1 MRGDHLS
8 APEQPEAS
16 LVGSMEELDEAEC
29 LRLLAS
35 TTVGRVGFVVNERPI
50 VLPVN
55 YAIDGRT
62 VVFRTGEGT
71 VLNKTALQII
81 AFEVDQI
88 DAETHSGWSV
98 LAQGIAQDVGTA
110 IDTRSEE
117 LRALALVTWAPDK
130 RDRWFRLDADTLT
143 GRRLSVRP
151 ASP

>member
-1 MRGDHLS
+1 MS

-16 LVGSMEELDEAEC
+16 MVGSMEELDEDEC

-35 TTVGRVGFVVNERPI
+35 TTVGRVGFVVDGRPL
-50 VLPVN
+50 VLPVH

-71 VLNKTALQII
+71 VLNRTALQMI
-81 AFEVDQI
+81 AFEVDKI
-88 DAETHSGWSV
+88 DDVTHSGWSV
-98 LAQGIAQDVGTA
+98 LAQGVAQDVGTA
-110 IDTRSEE
+110 IDTRSER
-117 LRALALVTWAPDK
+117 LRKLALVTWAPDR

-151 ASP
+151 A

>member
-1 MRGDHLS
+1 MPG
-8 APEQPEAS
+8 PEQPEVS
-16 LVGSMEELDEAEC
+16 MVGSMEELDEAEC

-35 TTVGRVGFVVNERPI
+35 TTVGRLGFVVQERPI

-62 VVFRTGEGT
+62 IVFRTGEGT
-71 VLNKTALQII
+71 VLNRTALQMI

-88 DAETHSGWSV
+88 DDETHSGWSV
-98 LAQGIAQDVGTA
+98 LAQGVAQDVGTA
-110 IDTRSEE
+110 IDAKSEQ
-117 LRALALVTWAPDK
+117 LRQLALVTWAPDR

-151 ASP
+151 A

>member
-1 MRGDHLS
+1 MS
-8 APEQPEAS
+8 APEDPEAS

-35 TTVGRVGFVVNERPI
+35 TTVGRLGFVVQERPI

-55 YAIDGRT
+55 YAVDGRT

-71 VLNKTALQII
+71 VLNKAALQMV
-81 AFEVDQI
+81 AFEVDKI
-88 DAETHSGWSV
+88 DDATHTGWSV
-98 LAQGIAQDVGTA
+98 LAQGVAQDVGTA
-110 IDTRSEE
+110 IDARSDQ
-117 LRALALVTWAPDK
+117 LRRIALVTWAPDR

-151 ASP
+151 V

>member
-1 MRGDHLS
+1 MPG
-8 APEQPEAS
+8 PEQPEAN

-35 TTVGRVGFVVNERPI
+35 TTVGRVGFVVDGRPL

-55 YAIDGRT
+55 YAVDGHT

-71 VLNKTALQII
+71 VLNRTALQMI
-81 AFEVDQI
+81 AFEVDKI
-88 DAETHSGWSV
+88 DDETHTGWSV
-98 LAQGIAQDVGTA
+98 LAQGVAQDVGTA
-110 IDTRSEE
+110 IDARSEQ
-117 LRALALVTWAPDK
+117 LRQLALVTWAPDR

-151 ASP
+151 A

>member
-1 MRGDHLS
+1 M
-8 APEQPEAS
+8 
-16 LVGSMEELDEAEC
+16 VGSMEELDEAEC

-35 TTVGRVGFVVNERPI
+35 TTVGRVGFIVDGRPI

-71 VLNKTALQII
+71 VLNRTALQMI
-81 AFEVDQI
+81 AFQVDKI
-88 DAETHSGWSV
+88 DDATHSGWSV
-98 LAQGIAQDVGTA
+98 LAQGVAQDVGTA
-110 IDTRSEE
+110 IDARSEQ
-117 LRALALVTWAPDK
+117 LRRLALVTWAPDR

-151 ASP
+151 A

>member
-1 MRGDHLS
+1 MP
-8 APEQPEAS
+8 APEETEAT

-35 TTVGRVGFVVNERPI
+35 TTVGRVGFVVDERPI

-71 VLNKTALQII
+71 VLNRTALRMI

-88 DAETHSGWSV
+88 DDETHSGWSV
-98 LAQGIAQDVGTA
+98 LAQGVAQDVGSA
-110 IDTRSEE
+110 IDARSER
-117 LRALALVTWAPDK
+117 LRRLALVTWAPDK

-151 ASP
+151 A

>member
-1 MRGDHLS
+1 M
-8 APEQPEAS
+8 
-16 LVGSMEELDEAEC
+16 VGSMEELDEAEC

-35 TTVGRVGFVVNERPI
+35 TTVGRVGFSVDGRPI

-71 VLNKTALQII
+71 VLNRTALQMI
-81 AFEVDQI
+81 AFEVDKI
-88 DAETHSGWSV
+88 DDVTHSGWSV
-98 LAQGIAQDVGTA
+98 LAQGVAQDVGTA
-110 IDTRSEE
+110 IDTRSER
-117 LRALALVTWAPDK
+117 LRKLALVTWAPDR

-151 ASP
+151 A